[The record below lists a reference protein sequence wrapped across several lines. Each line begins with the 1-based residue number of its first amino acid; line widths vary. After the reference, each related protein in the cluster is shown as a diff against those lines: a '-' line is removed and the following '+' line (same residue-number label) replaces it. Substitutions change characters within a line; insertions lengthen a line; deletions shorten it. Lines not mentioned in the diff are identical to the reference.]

1 MLFDLC
7 LSPVLSVLVQISA
20 CLYTSYVHECRI
32 FHKCHL
38 DRVSSVDRRPQTR
51 PMIMRTYETPIGV
64 MVTQLFKLAIVLM
77 KTNANNSYVYGGG
90 VSHTRSDLEP
100 QTTNVKRPTDYVGV
114 RAFERTSPT
123 INPRLGH

>member
-1 MLFDLC
+1 
-7 LSPVLSVLVQISA
+7 
-20 CLYTSYVHECRI
+20 
-32 FHKCHL
+32 
-38 DRVSSVDRRPQTR
+38 
-51 PMIMRTYETPIGV
+51 MIMRTYETPIGV

-114 RAFERTSPT
+114 RADIAYNKPKARPLARANHHIGYHSMLLNTA
-123 INPRLGH
+123 R